1 MSLRRPAFRQERVS
15 NVRRRCAAS
24 PAQSQAADRRGGRA
38 IVRAQ
43 GLPRHLGHRHR
54 GRGEHYRS
62 GSLPPL
68 PRKVGT
74 AGAVIELEIDQ
85 REWVSGA
92 TELTTLLDGA
102 ARALLRP
109 GRVDPLWQ
117 RSSSFVDPETRAKL
131 TDRHLA
137 APQPLWS
144 ALARTRTDPTEAQ
157 ADALT
162 WAVQAVLPSARAFE
176 RAKLDREHG
185 RQLLSL
191 QSSRWPRFPACSP
204 RRRRRCTRHLAG

>member
-1 MSLRRPAFRQERVS
+1 MRP
-15 NVRRRCAAS
+15 
-24 PAQSQAADRRGGRA
+24 D
-38 IVRAQ
+38 
-43 GLPRHLGHRHR
+43 
-54 GRGEHYRS
+54 
-62 GSLPPL
+62 
-68 PRKVGT
+68 
-74 AGAVIELEIDQ
+74 
-85 REWVSGA
+85 
-92 TELTTLLDGA
+92 
-102 ARALLRP
+102 
-109 GRVDPLWQ
+109 RVDPLWQ

-204 RRRRRCTRHLAG
+204 RRRCTRHLAG